1 MFLEFIYTII
11 ELIEF
16 KKNIAMQK
24 KALEEIKALKE
35 ERINP
40 KYLDKKLYN
49 DKKIIDCLRKE
60 KQLFSV
66 EKGYDIIKKER

>member
-1 MFLEFIYTII
+1 MFLEFIYTI
-11 ELIEF
+11 IEF

-24 KALEEIKALKE
+24 KVLEEIKALKE

>member
-1 MFLEFIYTII
+1 MFLEFIYTI
-11 ELIEF
+11 IEF

-24 KALEEIKALKE
+24 KVLEEIKALKE

-49 DKKIIDCLRKE
+49 DKKL
-60 KQLFSV
+60 LTV
-66 EKGYDIIKKER
+66 

>member
-1 MFLEFIYTII
+1 MEFIYTI
-11 ELIEF
+11 IEF

-24 KALEEIKALKE
+24 KVLEEIKALKE

-40 KYLDKKLYN
+40 EYLDKKLYN

>member
-1 MFLEFIYTII
+1 MFLEFIYTI
-11 ELIEF
+11 IEF

>member
-1 MFLEFIYTII
+1 MFLEFIYTI
-11 ELIEF
+11 IEF

-24 KALEEIKALKE
+24 KVLEEIKALKE
-35 ERINP
+35 KRINP

>member
-1 MFLEFIYTII
+1 MFLEFIYTI
-11 ELIEF
+11 IEF

-24 KALEEIKALKE
+24 KVLEEIKALKE
-35 ERINP
+35 GRINP
-40 KYLDKKLYN
+40 EYLDKKLYN

-66 EKGYDIIKKER
+66 EKGYDIIKKKR

>member
-1 MFLEFIYTII
+1 MFLEFIYTI
-11 ELIEF
+11 IEF

-24 KALEEIKALKE
+24 KVLEEIKALKE

-66 EKGYDIIKKER
+66 GKGYDIIKKER

>member
-1 MFLEFIYTII
+1 MFLEFIYTI
-11 ELIEF
+11 IEF

-24 KALEEIKALKE
+24 KVLEEIKALKE

-66 EKGYDIIKKER
+66 EKGYDIIKKKR

>member
-49 DKKIIDCLRKE
+49 DKKIIDCLRK
-60 KQLFSV
+60 
-66 EKGYDIIKKER
+66 